1 MTARETYLILC
12 IEIVQEWIN
21 LIRRIMDH
29 SVIILNQY
37 RVGWCPFLVIVQ
49 ILMLL
54 LAANE
59 LLTRASRSSFLR
71 AL

>member
-12 IEIVQEWIN
+12 IEIVQEWIS
-21 LIRRIMDH
+21 LIRRIMGH

-37 RVGWCPFLVIVQ
+37 RVGWCPFRVIVQ
-49 ILMLL
+49 FLMLL

-59 LLTRASRSSFLR
+59 LLIRSSRSSFLR